1 LFLFKTDDGGETA
14 EGWTLV
20 QTTSAPIRFGFVPSD
35 YLQPVAA
42 SSSNISV
49 PTTSSPQ
56 TTSALSSSSSSSV
69 NKSGLG
75 LVVGTSPSLESSS
88 FMQRLNGGITG
99 SNTYSSSSAGS
110 QPISNLL
117 SSSSSSKSPVVNSSY
132 TLTGSAST
140 SFANSV
146 GSGVGSYSSGG
157 VGLMQYSA
165 PPPTSS
171 SSYSQALV
179 LSESALQSAAA
190 SRSNTSVADEFS
202 QLFSSHEEWFRAA
215 TAKRQDVYK
224 QLMSEAS
231 DIARS
236 LQESETRSTAV
247 VSRINE
253 LDSLIADEKRRWTEK
268 LSEVR

>member
-42 SSSNISV
+42 SSTTISV

-56 TTSALSSSSSSSV
+56 TTSALSSSTTSSV

-99 SNTYSSSSAGS
+99 SNTFSSSGAGS
-110 QPISNLL
+110 QPISSLL
-117 SSSSSSKSPVVNSSY
+117 SSPIVNSSNNY
-132 TLTGSAST
+132 SLTGSAST
-140 SFANSV
+140 SFANNV

-165 PPPTSS
+165 SPPNSS
-171 SSYSQALV
+171 TSYSQALV
-179 LSESALQSAAA
+179 LSESALQSATA
-190 SRSNTSVADEFS
+190 SRSNTSVAEEFS

-236 LQESETRSTAV
+236 LQESEARSTAV

-268 LSEVR
+268 LAEVR